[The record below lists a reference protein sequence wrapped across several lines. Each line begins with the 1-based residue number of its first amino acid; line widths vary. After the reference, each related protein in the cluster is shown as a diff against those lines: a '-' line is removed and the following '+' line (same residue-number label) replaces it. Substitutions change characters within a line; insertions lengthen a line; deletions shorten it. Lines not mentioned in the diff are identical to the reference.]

1 LSGKV
6 LAELDGVTAGYGGRP
21 AIEGVSFQVRAGER
35 VGVLGPNGGGKSTLF
50 KVMLGVL
57 PNERGSVRVDSRC
70 GFVPQSDRSRLD
82 YPVSALDVVLMGALG
97 RLPWWRRPGRG
108 ERRRAIEALELVGL
122 ESLAQHTFGELSGGQ
137 RQRVLIARALM
148 QEAGLLLLDEPF
160 SGIDTASSRR
170 VMAVIDQLADRGHGL
185 MIATHDIDQARAWG
199 LVLCLNRR
207 QVAFGP
213 ADTTLTRP
221 VLEETHGAA
230 LVRLPSVDGGERED
244 AETALVPPH
253 HHQPDEA

>member
-1 LSGKV
+1 LSDP
-6 LAELDGVTAGYGGRP
+6 LAKLDAVTAGYGGPP
-21 AIEGVSFQVRAGER
+21 AIEGVSFQVRPGDR
-35 VGVLGPNGGGKSTLF
+35 IGVLGPNGGGKSTLF

-57 PNERGSVRVDSRC
+57 PAETGTVQVHSRC

-108 ERRRAIEALELVGL
+108 DRRRATSALELVGL
-122 ESLAQHTFGELSGGQ
+122 EPLARRTFGELSGGQ

-148 QEAGLLLLDEPF
+148 QEAQLLLLDEPF
-160 SGIDTASSRR
+160 AGIDAASSNR
-170 VMAVIDQLADRGHGL
+170 VTAVIDQLAVQGHGV
-185 MIATHDIDQARAWG
+185 MIATHDVEQAHAWG

-213 ADTTLTRP
+213 AETTLTRE
-221 VLEETHGAA
+221 VLERTHGAA
-230 LVRLPSVDGGERED
+230 LVTLPGDGE
-244 AETALVPPH
+244 AALVPPH
-253 HHQPDEA
+253 HHDPHA